1 MIFFSSTK
9 KQINSTKWFCV
20 RLQIIYPLYFLCK
33 SNTLNKNVFFIVFH
47 NFSLFLSLSI
57 FLLIYHFS
65 IKKNNMTE
73 NTISLFDIMKEEQSK
88 IKTKKNK
95 NSNCS
100 LILTNYCTR
109 EAIPKEE
116 ERSRYVAC
124 SIPGFCLLYEF
135 LLMIL
140 FFHRN
145 GSWFIACHA
154 TPRRV
159 WPRGPCYWNSE

>member
-1 MIFFSSTK
+1 MILCTFTNHLPALFP
-9 KQINSTKWFCV
+9 
-20 RLQIIYPLYFLCK
+20 LQIKYIEQKRILHCF
-33 SNTLNKNVFFIVFH
+33 SQ
-47 NFSLFLSLSI
+47 FSLFLSLSI
-57 FLLIYHFS
+57 FLLIFHFS

-140 FFHRN
+140 FFHRD

>member
-1 MIFFSSTK
+1 
-9 KQINSTKWFCV
+9 
-20 RLQIIYPLYFLCK
+20 
-33 SNTLNKNVFFIVFH
+33 
-47 NFSLFLSLSI
+47 
-57 FLLIYHFS
+57 
-65 IKKNNMTE
+65 MTE

-100 LILTNYCTR
+100 FILTNYRTR
-109 EAIPKEE
+109 EAVPKEE

-140 FFHRN
+140 FFHRD
-145 GSWFIACHA
+145 GS
-154 TPRRV
+154 
-159 WPRGPCYWNSE
+159 